1 MSGVFDVFDG
11 PLGLLFAGLIVLCTG
26 IVLLG

>member
-1 MSGVFDVFDG
+1 MSGVFNIFDG
-11 PLGLLFAGLIVLCTG
+11 LLGLLFAGLIVLCTG